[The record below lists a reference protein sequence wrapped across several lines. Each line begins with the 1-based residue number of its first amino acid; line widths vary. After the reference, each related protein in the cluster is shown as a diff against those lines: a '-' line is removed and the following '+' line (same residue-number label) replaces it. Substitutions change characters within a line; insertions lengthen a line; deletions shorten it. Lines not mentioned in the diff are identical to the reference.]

1 MTQEQLDAEKPIK
14 HPNEKGLPPG
24 AKSVRVA
31 ADDMTYDESM
41 LFGDLSDDDDDG
53 EGRESGLGNRI
64 YSASLQIFL
73 FILFSVVPDEI
84 LSFLIIEKP
93 QSESSILDSSRGNA
107 GQENR

>member
-53 EGRESGLGNRI
+53 EGRESGLGNKI
-64 YSASLQIFL
+64 YSASLQIF
-73 FILFSVVPDEI
+73 FIIP
-84 LSFLIIEKP
+84 
-93 QSESSILDSSRGNA
+93 
-107 GQENR
+107 